1 MIIRIAKMDD
11 FDKVFSVINIAK
23 KSMYLAGNF
32 QWKKDYPSEDIIRQ
46 DIRQKYCYVC
56 ESNNHI
62 IASFS
67 FIPGPDP
74 TYEVILNGEWINDQP
89 YYVIHRIASSGEVKG
104 IGEIIIKYCKD
115 QCKNIRIDTHSDNT
129 VMQYLLDK
137 LNFQYCGIIYTS
149 DGTQRL
155 AYQSI

>member
-1 MIIRIAKMDD
+1 MND
-11 FDKVFSVINIAK
+11 FDKVFSVINVAK
-23 KSMYLAGNF
+23 NSMYLSGNF
-32 QWKKDYPSEDIIRQ
+32 QWEKDYPSKEIIRQ
-46 DIRQKYCYVC
+46 DIQQEFCYVC
-56 ESNNHI
+56 ESKNHI

-74 TYEVILNGEWINDQP
+74 TYEVILNGEWINNHP

-115 QCKNIRIDTHSDNT
+115 QCKNIKIDTHSDNA
-129 VMQYLLDK
+129 VMQYLLNK
-137 LNFQYCGIIYTS
+137 LGFQYCGIIYTN